1 MIVVVSLQVT
11 KNDVAMVVFVMKNGV
26 RTHPMVHTRHV
37 DVQFPTRAEVLSCHA
52 DPLVSP
58 AVKSATPPAGPKTS
72 SRGARF
78 GTSATPSSLISE
90 EWMTTLVQYVAALK
104 KSIYDDARE
113 ELSHAIKQHVPRA
126 LMSQLQLRS
135 SGGERRVSILY
146 GGQLNEHVTSHETL
160 TRQQSIKRAQRNDM
174 QGEENAPFLNAVYM
188 HEKEDHRVQEEE
200 PHTEGGQDRGKLNAL
215 VVNTLFQQAR
225 SMLQRESTDR
235 RALEKNF
242 WKSILGVAYDWEE
255 ECRFGVLY
263 EEARAWKR
271 LEADEVGHYLLKKRQ
286 SQDNVRAATIRRATE
301 ELKSEKD
308 ALREEVLKSA
318 ISTREEVAAERVV
331 HLETLEGLISEL
343 PLQPNASSI
352 DAEVARLVLQQRR
365 QEVPEYFPGFE

>member
-1 MIVVVSLQVT
+1 
-11 KNDVAMVVFVMKNGV
+11 MVVFVMKSGV
-26 RTHPMVHTRHV
+26 STHPFVVSRHV
-37 DVQFPTRAEVLSCHA
+37 DVQFPSRAEVLSCRT
-52 DPLVSP
+52 DPITSP
-58 AVKSATPPAGPKTS
+58 AAKSATPPAGPRTS
-72 SRGARF
+72 SRGGRF
-78 GTSATPSSLISE
+78 GNSAAPSSLISE

-104 KSIYDDARE
+104 KGMYDDARE
-113 ELSHAIKQHVPRA
+113 EISQEIKKQVPRC

-174 QGEENAPFLNAVYM
+174 QGDENAPFLNSVYM
-188 HEKEDHRVQEEE
+188 HDHDPHVADEE
-200 PHTEGGQDRGKLNAL
+200 PHLEGHDRGKLNAI

-235 RALEKNF
+235 RTLEKQFGNSMLDVVF
-242 WKSILGVAYDWEE
+242 DWEE
-255 ECRFGVLY
+255 ECRFGVLF
-263 EEARAWKR
+263 EETRAWKR

-286 SQDNVRAATIRRATE
+286 SQDNARAATIRRATE

-318 ISTREEVAAERVV
+318 ISTREEVAAGRVA

-343 PLQPNASSI
+343 PLQPNASNI

-365 QEVPEYFPGFE
+365 QEVPEFFPGFE